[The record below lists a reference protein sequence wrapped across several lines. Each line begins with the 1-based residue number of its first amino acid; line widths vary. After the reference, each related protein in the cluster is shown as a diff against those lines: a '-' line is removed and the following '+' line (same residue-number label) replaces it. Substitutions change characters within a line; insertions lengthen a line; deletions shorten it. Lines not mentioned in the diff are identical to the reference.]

1 MWAAGVLQLAMV
13 KPMKI
18 DGRTC
23 DHIQEEYRK
32 KMSYGTIWGVPVKD
46 LECVVE
52 DFDRVASDH
61 SWVKGPG
68 DKWCVYGKNV
78 MSVVAC
84 KLALW
89 WTYGDR

>member
-61 SWVKGPG
+61 SWVRGPG
-68 DKWCVYGKNV
+68 YIWYVCGID
-78 MSVVAC
+78 VVSGVAYM
-84 KLALW
+84 LAL
-89 WTYGDR
+89 